1 MTSTSM
7 PETGKRGESARG
19 IALKLIIL
27 LGITSLLG
35 SMVSNGAHS
44 VTGPFL
50 LSLGGSAAVVGLV
63 AGAGDFIGYAL
74 RLITGPVLAKT
85 RYYWT
90 VTIIGYSLL
99 AAIPLLALAGSW
111 EVAALLIILERVGK
125 AIRAPSRDSI
135 LSHAT
140 AEMGRG
146 KGFGIHKTLD
156 QAGAIT
162 GPLILMAALLMNGG
176 YSEGFA
182 ILGIPLIFMFAVL
195 LFARR
200 LVPSPDLLETEPK
213 IRPDN
218 GINQR
223 ICMPY
228 GVYIFLVMAGFVNFP
243 LLSYHLASQSLVPVG
258 EIPLLFSIAML
269 CAGVIAFA
277 TGHIYDRKGITLMAL
292 FPIINVIAPIL
303 IFFFGYTGI
312 LFGIVIWGGSLGMQ
326 AMLLRVIIADF
337 TQKQSRG
344 TAYGIMNAL
353 FGTAWFIG
361 SVVMG
366 VLYDVSLIHV
376 AAYIIIVECLS
387 VPVFVWLL
395 HSRTKSDGS
404 VT

>member
-7 PETGKRGESARG
+7 PGTDKRGEPARG
-19 IALKLIIL
+19 TALRLILL

-35 SMVSNGAHS
+35 SLVSNGAHS

-63 AGAGDFIGYAL
+63 AGTGDFIGYAL
-74 RLITGPVLAKT
+74 RLITGPVLDRT
-85 RYYWT
+85 GHYWT

-111 EVAALLIILERVGK
+111 EVAALLIIVERVGK
-125 AIRAPSRDSI
+125 AVRAPSRDSI

-176 YSEGFA
+176 YNEGFA
-182 ILGIPLIFMFAVL
+182 ILGIPLVFMFAVL
-195 LFARR
+195 LFTRR

-213 IRPDN
+213 IRRDN
-218 GINQR
+218 SINQR
-223 ICMPY
+223 IFMPY
-228 GVYIFLVMAGFVNFP
+228 GLYIFLVMAGFVNFP
-243 LLSYHLASQSLVPVG
+243 ILSYHLASQSLVRVG

-277 TGHIYDRKGITLMAL
+277 TGHIYDKKGITLMAL
-292 FPIINVIAPIL
+292 FPIINIIAPIL
-303 IFFFGYTGI
+303 IFFFGQTGI
-312 LFGIVIWGGSLGMQ
+312 LLGIVIWGGSLGMQ
-326 AMLLRVIIADF
+326 EILLRATIADF
-337 TQKQSRG
+337 TQKQKRG
-344 TAYGIMNAL
+344 TTYGIMNAL

-366 VLYDVSLIHV
+366 VLYEISLVHV
-376 AAYIIIVECLS
+376 IAYIIIVECLS
-387 VPVFVWLL
+387 VPAFIWLL
-395 HSRTKSDGS
+395 HSGTKSTGT